1 MIDRIH
7 AMRTFIRIVDS
18 NSFARAAESLGMPR
32 ARVTTL
38 MQELEAMLGVQLLLR
53 TTRRLSLTPEGAA
66 YYERCQAILA
76 DLDEMESALRGGNAN
91 LQGRLRVE
99 MPSAVATAL
108 VLPALGEFHARYPR
122 IEVAIGFS
130 NRAVDL
136 VGEGID
142 CCIQLGELP
151 DSSLAARRLGMLSH
165 VTCAS
170 PAYLARRGVPTS
182 LDDLPEHVAVN
193 TVSSQTGR
201 KTGFEFA
208 VDGEA
213 VQVKLDGFVQVTEDH
228 AYLSCGLQ
236 GLGLI
241 QPTRI
246 SALPYLRA
254 GQLREVLSAW
264 APLATP
270 VSVTYVKSRQAS
282 PRVRAFVDW
291 LVELFDRNALADEAR
306 TMLGETLA
314 SLTAAEAGR
323 APRAAVAAAPGH
335 SFVAARA
342 PTSRARAAES
352 DADLEMET

>member
-38 MQELEAMLGVQLLLR
+38 MQDLEALLGVQLLLR

-66 YYERCQAILA
+66 YYERSQHLLA
-76 DLDEMESALRGGNAN
+76 DLDEMEATLRGGTGN

-108 VLPALGEFHARYPR
+108 VLPALGEFHARHPQ
-122 IEVAIGFS
+122 IEVALGFS
-130 NRAVDL
+130 NRPVDL
-136 VGEGID
+136 VGEGVD
-142 CCIQLGELP
+142 CCIQLGKLP
-151 DSSLAARRLGMLSH
+151 DSGLAARRLGMLRH

-170 PAYLARRGVPTS
+170 PAYFARCGTPKT
-182 LDDLPEHVAVN
+182 LDDLPAHVAVN
-193 TVSSQTGR
+193 CVSSQTGR
-201 KTGFEFA
+201 NASFDFA
-208 VDGEA
+208 VGGEKVEIKVDGY
-213 VQVKLDGFVQVTEDH
+213 VQVTEDH

-246 SALPYLRA
+246 SALPYLRS

-291 LVELFDRNALADEAR
+291 LVELFDRAACADDAHAAF
-306 TMLGETLA
+306 GETLA
-314 SLTAAEAGR
+314 SLTASASA
-323 APRAAVAAAPGH
+323 
-335 SFVAARA
+335 SL
-342 PTSRARAAES
+342 ARAAEN
-352 DADLEMET
+352 DADLEMEA

>member
-18 NSFARAAESLGMPR
+18 NSFARAAESLNMPR

-38 MQELEAMLGVQLLLR
+38 MQDLEALLGVQLLLR

-76 DLDEMESALRGGNAN
+76 DLDDMEATLRGTADN

-108 VLPALGEFHARYPR
+108 VLPALGEFHARHPR
-122 IEVAIGFS
+122 VEVAIGFS
-130 NRAVDL
+130 NRPVDL

-142 CCIQLGELP
+142 CSVQLGELP
-151 DSSLAARRLGMLSH
+151 DSGLAARRLGMLRH

-170 PAYLARRGVPTS
+170 PAYLARRGVPAT
-182 LDDLPEHVAVN
+182 LDDLTGHVAVN
-193 TVSSQTGR
+193 CMTSHAGRSVSLD
-201 KTGFEFA
+201 FA
-208 VDGEA
+208 VGGET
-213 VQVKLDGFVQVTEDH
+213 VEVKLDGFVQVAEDH

-241 QPTRI
+241 QPPRI
-246 SALPYLRA
+246 AALPYLRS
-254 GQLREVLSAW
+254 GHLREVLGAW
-264 APLATP
+264 SPVATP

-291 LVELFDRNALADEAR
+291 LVELFDRTALDSDAQPTFGGAR
-306 TMLGETLA
+306 ASVATAIAAATATASA
-314 SLTAAEAGR
+314 SL
-323 APRAAVAAAPGH
+323 
-335 SFVAARA
+335 
-342 PTSRARAAES
+342 ARAAEN
-352 DADLEMET
+352 DADLEMEA

>member
-18 NSFARAAESLGMPR
+18 NSFARAAESLDMPR

-38 MQELEAMLGVQLLLR
+38 MQELEALLGVQLLLR

-66 YYERCQAILA
+66 YYERCEAILA
-76 DLDEMESALRGGNAN
+76 DLDEMEANLRGSADN

-108 VLPALGEFHARYPR
+108 VLPALGEFHARHPHV
-122 IEVAIGFS
+122 EVAIGFS
-130 NRAVDL
+130 NRPVDL

-142 CCIQLGELP
+142 CSVQLGELP
-151 DSSLAARRLGMLSH
+151 DSGLAARRLGMLRH

-170 PAYLARRGVPTS
+170 PAYLARRGVPKT
-182 LDDLPEHVAVN
+182 LDDLTGHVAVN
-193 TVSSQTGR
+193 CMSSPAARKVSLD
-201 KTGFEFA
+201 FA
-208 VDGEA
+208 VGGET
-213 VQVKLDGFVQVTEDH
+213 VEVKLDGFVQVAEDH

-241 QPTRI
+241 QPSRI
-246 SALPYLRA
+246 AALPYLRS
-254 GQLREVLSAW
+254 GQLREVLGAW
-264 APLATP
+264 SPVATP

-291 LVELFDRNALADEAR
+291 LIELFDRTALDGDTQSSFGGAR
-306 TMLGETLA
+306 A
-314 SLTAAEAGR
+314 SV
-323 APRAAVAAAPGH
+323 AVAAATATASASLAH
-335 SFVAARA
+335 
-342 PTSRARAAES
+342 AAEN
-352 DADLEMET
+352 DADLEMEA